1 MANPVGRFLNTLQ
14 KILTWLTGK
23 SPKFFGIGE
32 TSSFMIVFVEFPLA
46 M

>member
-1 MANPVGRFLNTLQ
+1 MANPVGRFLTTLQ
-14 KILTWLTGK
+14 KIETWLTGK
-23 SPKFFGIGE
+23 SPNLFGTGE